1 MGVTVRRVVR
11 ERIDPRLTAALF
23 ANYRTPID
31 AVLELVDNAVD
42 SRVAGR
48 PLELEIAVHPGRLV
62 LQVVGGTGMSP
73 AAIERDYLHWG
84 ASSKRT
90 GDRIG
95 RYGQGGK
102 AAIGHLGN
110 RFEIIASAAGDE
122 HAYGFEDPAYRDR
135 ARLRTYDLTARKKAV
150 AAHLGYV
157 RIEIGEV
164 DRKLDSRRLAERLA
178 DTYRPLLDA
187 GQVRMVVN
195 RAPVS
200 PRPWSVA
207 ERHDVSVRAAGR
219 LVRGWWGLLPD
230 PLPAGPPEAGVRLY
244 HLGRLVGAPDWF
256 GHPTPAAHPALNRL
270 VGEVELPHVPVT
282 MNKADVDRGSEVW
295 SAVEARLHALLAP
308 VVRRLTREPA
318 TAVTPEATRT
328 AEQVRRILAKALRL
342 LEEGRLFES
351 EVATGG
357 DGPGGQLALEGV
369 RNPADARAEPGAAE
383 DDGVDQGASRSTAP
397 APRLPRPGAA
407 GGPGSAR
414 RRGAAEVVV
423 RQLDPR
429 LRSAL
434 VEEDGVR
441 RVIIN
446 SAYPLYEVRKGD
458 LWYQLETALREV
470 CVTIPEATVPEFE
483 RKVNELMVVSLGLA
497 ERRRRGAAKTG
508 QAPGRRRQAGL
519 WR

>member
-1 MGVTVRRVVR
+1 MTTRRVVR

-23 ANYRTPID
+23 ANYRTPVD
-31 AVLELVDNAVD
+31 AVLELIDNAVD

-48 PLELEIAVHPGRLV
+48 PLELDLAVHPGRLV
-62 LQVVGGTGMSP
+62 LEIIGGTGMSP
-73 AAIERDYLHWG
+73 AAIERDYLRWG
-84 ASSKRT
+84 ASSKRA

-110 RFEIIASAAGDE
+110 RFEVVASAAGDE

-135 ARLRTYDLTARKKAV
+135 ARLRTYDLHARKKAV

-164 DRKLDSRRLAERLA
+164 DRKLDPRRLAERLA
-178 DTYRPLLDA
+178 ETYRPILEA
-187 GQVRMVVN
+187 GEVRMVVN
-195 RAPVS
+195 RAPIA
-200 PRPWSVA
+200 PRPWA
-207 ERHDVSVRAAGR
+207 LDERHDVSVRAAGR
-219 LVRGWWGLLPD
+219 LVRGWWGFLPD
-230 PLPAGPPEAGVRLY
+230 PPPPGMPEAGVRLY
-244 HLGRLVGAPDWF
+244 HLGRLVGAPEWF

-295 SAVEARLHALLAP
+295 AAVEARLHALLAP
-308 VVRRLTREPA
+308 AVRRLTREPA
-318 TAVTPEATRT
+318 SAVTPEATRT

-351 EVATGG
+351 EVAVGG
-357 DGPGGQLALEGV
+357 DEPGGQLALEGV
-369 RNPADARAEPGAAE
+369 RKPANAAGEPGAGEAGA
-383 DDGVDQGASRSTAP
+383 DPGASGATEP
-397 APRLPRPGAA
+397 APRLPRPGAG
-407 GGPGSAR
+407 GGPGTSR
-414 RRGAAEVVV
+414 RRGSAEVVV
-423 RQLDPR
+423 RRLDPR

-441 RVIIN
+441 RVVIN
-446 SAYPLYEVRKGD
+446 SAYPLYEVRRGD

-483 RKVNELMVVSLGLA
+483 RRVNELMLVSLALA
-497 ERRRRGAAKTG
+497 DRRRRGSRKG
-508 QAPGRRRQAGL
+508 APAVSAERKRQAGL